1 MSVKRKTTVDF
12 GGEAHE
18 LWTERGLEVSYT
30 GRTAV
35 TAEFDGKALRAEAPE
50 PERGGDVKAGYNKL
64 AKSLELAVRLNAGAV
79 SALTSAYF
87 HAAAELGVLL
97 GSRFD
102 WHTLPER
109 FHREISGGADVI
121 GPVELLRM
129 LLDEKRA
136 TWDEACYIVS
146 RCYTLRLD
154 GSGITAPVPL
164 AAVKAIQMRDASLIT
179 AVNEKF
185 CARLWKVWPGDWLR
199 IGESAVVRDGEA
211 DLTLLSAVMCSRV
224 FCAKEGLVGALRTL
238 YTVEPARFVEI

>member
-1 MSVKRKTTVDF
+1 MAVKRKTTVYF

-30 GRTAV
+30 DRIAV
-35 TAEFDGKALRAEAPE
+35 TAEFDGKTLRAEAPE
-50 PERGGDVKAGYNKL
+50 PERGGDVKAGYNKR

-79 SALTSAYF
+79 SALTGAYF
-87 HAAAELGVLL
+87 RAAAELGVLL

-109 FHREISGGADVI
+109 FQREINGGVDAI
-121 GPVELLRM
+121 APVELLRI

-136 TWDEACYIVS
+136 GWDEAFDIVS
-146 RCYTLRLD
+146 HCFTLRLAGRD
-154 GSGITAPVPL
+154 STAPVPL
-164 AAVKAIQMRDASLIT
+164 AAVKAIQMRDASLIN

-185 CARLWKVWPGDWLR
+185 CSRLWGVWPGDWLR

-211 DLTLLSAVMCSRV
+211 DLTLLAAVMCSRV
-224 FCAKEGLVGALRTL
+224 YCAKEELVGALRTL
-238 YTVEPARFVEI
+238 YTVEPARFVEV